1 MKGNNQVK
9 KQKAKQKQKTNKQNR
24 KRKPKQRDTNFNP
37 QFKFFVLQY
46 IHFLIDSI
54 NSISFIYYY
63 VYGMNLSKRILLL

>member
-46 IHFLIDSI
+46 IHFLIDKHQ
-54 NSISFIYYY
+54 FHFFY
-63 VYGMNLSKRILLL
+63 ILLRIWYEFI